1 MDFEDLMCIT
11 DDEIEGGICD
21 VARQFGIDVR
31 PDRAIRHKAEIRE
44 DLTVHFHGCFPYHDG
59 DEDTPCYSV
68 GCDYGC
74 THCPMKESASIVE
87 YDPVSDEVY
96 DMVAALIKAIKMDA
110 NYEPTETEI
119 KEAVGIIVR

>member
-1 MDFEDLMCIT
+1 MDFEDLMCDTANEVENGIYEIAECFGKDI
-11 DDEIEGGICD
+11 DDTED
-21 VARQFGIDVR
+21 AFD
-31 PDRAIRHKAEIRE
+31 IRE
-44 DLTVHFHGCFPYHDG
+44 NLTIHFHGCFPYHDG

-110 NYEPTETEI
+110 NYEPTEIEI
-119 KEAVGIIVR
+119 KEAVDIIRR